1 MAAFSKARLF
11 TDMKYF
17 EQNEA
22 HFVHLEGWFQND
34 KHLYI
39 AMKYFQ
45 LNSYLLHACERI
57 HSPRP
62 KASDLGISKRVPGD
76 SAALYI
82 SFDGSFMARPDSDAG
97 QYTKAVDID
106 QIDEEFTPTRNHTF
120 SKVSD
125 PTGQQDGKVDEDL
138 MEQLEFIARVEP
150 ETAQVSRTRAA
161 QNQTGRNNSANISR
175 SGRKYPST
183 HLRSPSSIRG
193 QADSVSDEEF
203 DVIPYT
209 QEIFSGHLEDV
220 PLLDDNSRIPD
231 LTKEEPQ
238 LQGSEH
244 SKTDHGSVQTNNA
257 GSNKLFR
264 YPPLDRQPHS
274 PDHSPETH
282 FRYPFKDIRQDRG
295 ASFAAR
301 RSNEGPRDNVFQRNK
316 VRGTNPRSKQSGQFR
331 ASEERRPTLE
341 HSTVKIIQENE
352 HIAITGVPMGNFDIP
367 RSLSII
373 VTTGIWNFRKYYR
386 EKMSLLR
393 GRYQPYLASGNRTMV
408 MPSQSTA
415 LDEERPCGTLAG
427 FGDDSRR
434 YNSLLQGNKV
444 DSSNVNTGGGIHSGA
459 ECRNPQRQFT
469 LKSSPA

>member
-1 MAAFSKARLF
+1 MAAFSK
-11 TDMKYF
+11 
-17 EQNEA
+17 NEA

-62 KASDLGISKRVPGD
+62 KASVPTEIPR
-76 SAALYI
+76 SYL
-82 SFDGSFMARPDSDAG
+82 AR
-97 QYTKAVDID
+97 D

-161 QNQTGRNNSANISR
+161 QNQTGRNNNLASGLFSAQ
-175 SGRKYPST
+175 GKYPST